1 MKISFLLR
9 IFILSIAAGALLAP
23 LAAPAQTPSKRK
35 AEMPKEELSL
45 LNRAIQSADM
55 YKHDKNMHLDTLK
68 RLEREQSANSMKKW
82 ELTNRISEEYLPVR
96 ADSSMKYAERALG
109 LATANGWDKQT
120 YISRI
125 AFIKALATSGIFT
138 QASEEFMK
146 IDPATLD
153 KQEKILYLEAGRRL
167 YGYMRGMVES
177 EKKYYNV
184 TTEKYLQY
192 NDSLE
197 AILPDDSPLKHFLTA
212 ENLITTGH
220 YTDAKPI
227 LEHLLETHRMED
239 NLYGMAAFQLATVY
253 NHLGDD
259 NQYAA
264 YLAKAAVSDIRG
276 CINDGLALPTLAY
289 WMYEQGELNDAYR
302 YINCA
307 LKDATSGNART
318 RTIMIASMLPIIDE
332 AYREKISASRDEMMI
347 YFLLVTFLLVI
358 SGILLTFLIRQ
369 MKRSRKNSEKLSRT
383 SRLQENYIGHFI
395 TLSSTYANR
404 IKQMQ
409 KTVTRKIKA
418 GQTDELLKIMN
429 STKVNE
435 DLQKEFYTT
444 FDSAFLDLYP
454 DFIDEINELLRPE
467 ERIYLKE
474 KDTLPPELR
483 IYAFVHIGIVESTQ
497 IANILNYSASTVYA
511 YRTRIRNKAINRD
524 TFDEAIAPS
533 GHLLPIDPVY
543 TPDPE

>member
-1 MKISFLLR
+1 MKISILLR
-9 IFILSIAAGALLAP
+9 IVKISVTLSILVTPLGGA
-23 LAAPAQTPSKRK
+23 AQTPSKRK
-35 AEMPKEELSL
+35 AAMPKEELTL

-55 YKHDKNMHLDTLK
+55 YKHEKNMHLDTLK
-68 RLEREQSANSMKKW
+68 RLEREAPANSMKKW
-82 ELTNRISEEYLPVR
+82 ELTHRISEEYLPVR
-96 ADSSMKYAERALG
+96 ADSSMKYAERALN
-109 LATANGWDKQT
+109 LATANGWEKQI
-120 YISRI
+120 YISKI

-138 QASEEFMK
+138 YASEEFMK
-146 IDPATLD
+146 INPTTLD
-153 KQEKILYLEAGRRL
+153 RNEKILYLEAGRRL
-167 YGYMRGMVES
+167 YGYMRGMVET

-197 AILPDDSPLKHFLTA
+197 AILPDDSPMKQFLTS
-212 ENLITTGH
+212 EKLITTGH

-227 LEHLLETHRMED
+227 LEHLLETHRIED

-289 WMYEQGELNDAYR
+289 WMYEEGELNDAYR

-347 YFLLVTFLLVI
+347 YFLLVTFLLII
-358 SGILLTFLIRQ
+358 SGILLSFLIRQ

-383 SRLQENYIGHFI
+383 SRLQENYLGHFI

-404 IKQMQ
+404 IKQLQ

-418 GQTDELLKIMN
+418 GQTEELLKMVN
-429 STKVNE
+429 SPKLNE
-435 DLQKEFYTT
+435 DIQKEFYTT

-454 DFIDEINELLRPE
+454 DFIDEVNELLRPE

-474 KDTLPPELR
+474 KDVLPPELR
-483 IYAFVHIGIVESTQ
+483 VYAFVRIGIVESTQ
-497 IANILNYSASTVYA
+497 IASILNYSASTVYN
-511 YRTRIRNKAINRD
+511 YRTKIRNKAINRD
-524 TFDEAIAPS
+524 TFDDMIAPANP
-533 GHLLPIDPVY
+533 LLPIDPVY